1 MKRLN
6 SRLSKTKRTRL
17 NLRINHCF
25 NFLLYTVHGWI
36 IRRIIIGRKRIS
48 IIICLFVYIYI
59 YILFKLCLLSEFFR
73 GSLSTNSVN
82 TVPWNVNKFSSR
94 YRPVC
99 LPLKNFGRR
108 RGWQLNK
115 HGKALLIGVPL
126 SNIWGICCDAASFRW
141 IIHYHAV
148 IKHRFAETVWEMAR
162 LLPHCSLY

>member
-1 MKRLN
+1 MFQFPFVHCTWMDHKKNNNR
-6 SRLSKTKRTRL
+6 SKTYL
-17 NLRINHCF
+17 NYNLPLR
-25 NFLLYTVHGWI
+25 
-36 IRRIIIGRKRIS
+36 
-48 IIICLFVYIYI
+48 VYIYI